1 MKNRGKGV
9 NKDMFEVYMQNS
21 ATEYSITRTLRARL
35 ARALGIFQ
43 QKNIRV
49 HFCAYDIPSCPKR
62 RAPEMKTH
70 QGLLLQTLVLF
81 LILTQLQHQPPHKKF
96 SLTQN

>member
-49 HFCAYDIPSCPKR
+49 LVILYSVA
-62 RAPEMKTH
+62 
-70 QGLLLQTLVLF
+70 LLLNIGINLHLNFILFSLF
-81 LILTQLQHQPPHKKF
+81 LHIVLLGF
-96 SLTQN
+96 MYY